1 MPVPAASK
9 PIARPKQKPSAFRFR
24 PTKGLAV
31 AIFLLIVGIGI
42 PLVVLPLVRS
52 YRNGGPYD
60 VRSRIVQWDGLKEN
74 LRTLESARAAF
85 DKLGKEFEQ
94 KLQLALPIDADQPGL
109 LVTID
114 GLAKNSGMQL
124 TAIDISPRRDPLAG
138 IPGVFP
144 VDMGVTVAGGDYS
157 RLKAF
162 LRAIENNLR
171 LMDVT
176 GLAFSPRAA
185 SYAISI
191 RTYMR
196 AQR

>member
-1 MPVPAASK
+1 
-9 PIARPKQKPSAFRFR
+9 
-24 PTKGLAV
+24 
-31 AIFLLIVGIGI
+31 
-42 PLVVLPLVRS
+42 
-52 YRNGGPYD
+52 
-60 VRSRIVQWDGLKEN
+60 
-74 LRTLESARAAF
+74 
-85 DKLGKEFEQ
+85 
-94 KLQLALPIDADQPGL
+94 
-109 LVTID
+109 
-114 GLAKNSGMQL
+114 MQL

-196 AQR
+196 AAR